1 MKVLVIDVGGTHV
14 KLAAPGQSAK
24 TEFESGPD
32 LTPEKLVAETRRLA
46 GGWSF
51 EVISVGYPGLM
62 YATDPSA
69 EPGNLGRGWVG
80 FDFAKAFGCPVR
92 VVNDAALQALGG
104 YDGGRMLFLGIGT
117 GLGSAL
123 IAERVVIP
131 LELGSLRHGSG
142 TTLAD
147 RLGKAGLAANG
158 LATWQ
163 RDVVEASGMLRDAFA
178 ADYVLLGG
186 GNAGLVNPLPAHAR
200 RGGND
205 DAINGGVRLWEDT
218 VEPHDRLP
226 SLAWRIV

>member
-1 MKVLVIDVGGTHV
+1 
-14 KLAAPGQSAK
+14 
-24 TEFESGPD
+24 
-32 LTPEKLVAETRRLA
+32 
-46 GGWSF
+46 
-51 EVISVGYPGLM
+51 
-62 YATDPSA
+62 
-69 EPGNLGRGWVG
+69 
-80 FDFAKAFGCPVR
+80 
-92 VVNDAALQALGG
+92 
-104 YDGGRMLFLGIGT
+104 
-117 GLGSAL
+117 
-123 IAERVVIP
+123 VIP

-147 RLGKAGLAANG
+147 RLGNAGLAANG

-163 RDVVEASGMLRDAFA
+163 RDVVEATGMLRDAFA